1 VKSIIKNRTD
11 FEYKILRPELTV
23 NEYDIYLDYELN
35 LDKLRELRTKK
46 LMDGKG
52 RRELNQLRMI
62 RSSFIQHIHY
72 IYQRATRRFSNEIYL
87 WNAHIQFLQ
96 LKESRKFLDSVFGKL
111 LALFP
116 KNIDFWIKAATN
128 ELENKQNFLGAR
140 IFMQRALRFNS
151 KNPKLWSKYFEI
163 ELWNVLRFQERQQI
177 LMKGEPIDK
186 ETKDTLEKPLFV
198 VFQHACKALLSN
210 QSMSN
215 YINSLHKEH
224 MKTAKSTNR
233 NNQTDEE
240 DIDDEQS
247 QIDEEEEM
255 LEDEEDNEV
264 TPSSTIDDT
273 VEWQL
278 IPKQNFDAL
287 FAMHFLVLEMNSI
300 ELFQQMK
307 ELLQANYLSLSTIHE
322 NEISNHLSKCY
333 LLEHI
338 FSSVIFPSL
347 QGEILSFE
355 VSKQLENLF
364 ELMASSKSFLEENY
378 LQEENNNQFFAFL
391 DILMSSLLIG
401 ICSFSSATLT
411 KEVENNM
418 DNGDTEIVQRSQ
430 KEVILFAWK
439 DVTDTIKVLEPFAM
453 DTKKSFNH
461 FENANLLNQ
470 ILGSKK
476 SNLSFYQKKI
486 NEFTDFLLS
495 HGHCKDMKKGI
506 TSHDEFIITKDTI
519 FAINQEIIM
528 HIPLLKLAFLS
539 QQCRVANS
547 SSKSLN
553 NNMTVHNS
561 FLGVL
566 LNSLDKLCHQIEKKG
581 NISEIVMITESKE
594 FPNFLRLLSL
604 YFQLLVLTK
613 GEQPEERNQFF
624 HQIEK
629 HVISISPLLTLQDD
643 AKNCLFALLTF
654 YQSIK
659 PDPKNAEVDI
669 TTGFDRI
676 IRSILLNVYLVKQ
689 ATRKEFLLYS
699 VNGYFQ
705 LILNAGE
712 KEFEYVWEKLV
723 HNIQWILKQFQNYPQ
738 LFPTALC
745 DTFFLF
751 FLEKL
756 NSCQVPIHHEEH
768 NGNAKKRKHSPEQE
782 NNFPKLKKHFLSTVV
797 QNAHELCPNNEVY
810 LNQLIELYR
819 EEGKHSLANH
829 LQFKKR
835 RFLQ

>member
-1 VKSIIKNRTD
+1 
-11 FEYKILRPELTV
+11 LRPELTV
-23 NEYDIYLDYELN
+23 NEYDLYLDYELN

-111 LALFP
+111 LSLFP

-224 MKTAKSTNR
+224 LKTAKSTSR
-233 NNQTDEE
+233 NNQADEK
-240 DIDDEQS
+240 DIDDEES
-247 QIDEEEEM
+247 QIDEEEDM

-264 TPSSTIDDT
+264 TPSSTIDDA

-278 IPKQNFDAL
+278 IPKQNFDAVV
-287 FAMHFLVLEMNSI
+287 AMHFLVLEMNSV
-300 ELFQQMK
+300 ELFGQMK
-307 ELLQANYLSLSTIHE
+307 ELLQANYFSLSAVHE

-338 FSSVIFPSL
+338 FSNVIFPSL
-347 QGEILSFE
+347 QGESLSSE
-355 VSKQLENLF
+355 VSKQLDVLF
-364 ELMASSKSFLEENY
+364 ELMVSSKSFLEKNY
-378 LQEENNNQFFAFL
+378 LQEDNKNHFFAFL
-391 DILMSSLLIG
+391 DILMSSLLVG
-401 ICSFSSATLT
+401 ISSFSSATLNQ
-411 KEVENNM
+411 EVENNM
-418 DNGDTEIVQRSQ
+418 DNGAETEISKRSET
-430 KEVILFAWK
+430 EVVLFAWK
-439 DVTDTIKVLEPFAM
+439 AVTDAIKVLEPFAIG
-453 DTKKSFNH
+453 TKKSFNH
-461 FENANLLNQ
+461 FENANLLDKV
-470 ILGSKK
+470 LGSKK
-476 SNLSFYQKKI
+476 SNLSVYQKMIK
-486 NEFTDFLLS
+486 EFTDFLLS
-495 HGHCKDMKKGI
+495 RGHCKDMKKGI
-506 TSHDEFIITKDTI
+506 TSQNELIIAKETI
-519 FAINQEIIM
+519 STINQEIIM

-539 QQCRVANS
+539 QQCRVASS
-547 SSKSLN
+547 SSKSFN
-553 NNMTVHNS
+553 NSLTVHNS
-561 FLGVL
+561 FIGVL
-566 LNSLDKLCHQIEKKG
+566 LNSLDKVCQQIEKKG
-581 NISEIVMITESKE
+581 NISETVMITESKE
-594 FPNFLRLLSL
+594 FLDFLRLLSL
-604 YFQLLVLTK
+604 YFQLLVWTK
-613 GEQPEERNQFF
+613 GEQQEERNQFL

-629 HVISISPLLTLQDD
+629 QVISISPLLTLQDD
-643 AKNCLFALLTF
+643 AKNCLFTLLSF

-659 PDPKNAEVDI
+659 PDTKNAEVDI
-669 TTGFDRI
+669 TTGYDRI

-689 ATRKEFLLYS
+689 ETRKEFLLYS

-705 LILNAGE
+705 LICNAQE

-723 HNIQWILKQFQNYPQ
+723 HNIQWIFKQFQNYPQ

-751 FLEKL
+751 LLEKL
-756 NSCQVPIHHEEH
+756 NSCQVPINLGEH

-797 QNAHELCPNNEVY
+797 QTAHELCPNNEVY
-810 LNQLIELYR
+810 LNQLIEVYR